1 MQKYEITT
9 DSNSDLPV
17 SYAEKFQTV
26 IIPQYYAFGEEV
38 YGDEKHMPPA
48 EFYERMKKGE
58 LPSSMA
64 NNPAVIREKFERI

>member
-26 IIPQYYAFGEEV
+26 IIRSI
-38 YGDEKHMPPA
+38 MPLGKR
-48 EFYERMKKGE
+48 YTVMKNIC
-58 LPSSMA
+58 LRQNFMNA
-64 NNPAVIREKFERI
+64 

>member
-38 YGDEKHMPPA
+38 YGDENICLRQNFMNA
-48 EFYERMKKGE
+48 
-58 LPSSMA
+58 
-64 NNPAVIREKFERI
+64 